1 MRMRVGV
8 AAATVRS
15 GVAAARL
22 GGELGI
28 CGFRGIAAQ
37 SQASPRS
44 AFASETDPSLFQAP
58 DPGLSKARGRFVMCS
73 ADFGIGIRH
82 ADILAVLA
90 R

>member
-28 CGFRGIAAQ
+28 CEIRGIAAQ

-44 AFASETDPSLFQAP
+44 AFASETDLEPF
-58 DPGLSKARGRFVMCS
+58 PGPGSGISKGQLQVPGS
-73 ADFGIGIRH
+73 IR
-82 ADILAVLA
+82 
-90 R
+90 

>member
-1 MRMRVGV
+1 MGV

-44 AFASETDPSLFQAP
+44 AFASETELFQAP

-73 ADFGIGIRH
+73 ADFGNK
-82 ADILAVLA
+82 A

>member
-44 AFASETDPSLFQAP
+44 AFASETDLRAFSRPRIRDQQLV
-58 DPGLSKARGRFVMCS
+58 SKGQVRYV
-73 ADFGIGIRH
+73 FG
-82 ADILAVLA
+82 
-90 R
+90 